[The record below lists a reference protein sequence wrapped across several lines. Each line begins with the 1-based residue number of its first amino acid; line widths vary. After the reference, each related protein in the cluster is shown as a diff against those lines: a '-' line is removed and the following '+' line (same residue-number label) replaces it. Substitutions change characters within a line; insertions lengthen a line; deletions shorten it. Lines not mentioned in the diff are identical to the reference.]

1 MSTNKPVGDVVP
13 ESPCSFPD
21 HVSVPGKYI
30 SLQPLRPDCAALL
43 WNTFQ
48 GADNDT
54 LYTYMPY
61 GPFKD
66 FESYRQHIETLSKS
80 LDPQFYVVLN
90 RKTGDLVGQISHLRI
105 DPKNGTIEIGH
116 IMYGPSLQRTV
127 AATEAFYLM
136 AKKAFDDGFRR
147 LEWKCDANNAPS
159 RRAALRLG
167 HTFEGIFRQHMIVK
181 GRNRDSAWFSILDS
195 EWPLCRK
202 ALEVWMDPENFDEE
216 GQQRRD
222 LSKIREKGRRASMR
236 KST

>member
-1 MSTNKPVGDVVP
+1 
-13 ESPCSFPD
+13 
-21 HVSVPGKYI
+21 
-30 SLQPLRPDCAALL
+30 
-43 WNTFQ
+43 
-48 GADNDT
+48 
-54 LYTYMPY
+54 
-61 GPFKD
+61 
-66 FESYRQHIETLSKS
+66 
-80 LDPQFYVVLN
+80 
-90 RKTGDLVGQISHLRI
+90 
-105 DPKNGTIEIGH
+105 
-116 IMYGPSLQRTV
+116 
-127 AATEAFYLM
+127 M